1 MRSNVNGSGSGSLQ
15 LLPALGSFALSKYR
29 IALTFVTLYILNT
42 PSADENI
49 ALVLSFNV
57 SAPIIGVNPSR
68 GSTDAPVGLNLVEIE
83 EVAPNG
89 TVVRTA
95 SALKGN
101 TRTTSHD
108 TTAHA
113 RMTHD
118 TTRHT
123 RLRM

>member
-29 IALTFVTLYILNT
+29 IALTFATLYILNT
-42 PSADENI
+42 PSADEKI

-101 TRTTSHD
+101 TRATD
-108 TTAHA
+108 THTH
-113 RMTHD
+113 THD
-118 TTRHT
+118 RTRHT
-123 RLRM
+123 AKTVNRVR